1 MIYTVTRFQDDP
13 DTGHSMVVD
22 GDQLDGMLAEFR
34 TDPGIPEG
42 AGMLIRR
49 TDYMAPVERAVRY
62 INRAET
68 REQRLERKSEVFHI
82 LYGNDALRASYGD
95 GSLRDVEITR
105 HQGTVTGRMVVSHP
119 TLRVVDHEK

>member
-34 TDPGIPEG
+34 TDPGIPDG

-49 TDYMAPVERAVRY
+49 TDFMAPVERAVRY
-62 INRAET
+62 INGAET
-68 REQRLERKSEVFHI
+68 REQRRARKSQVFHI
-82 LYGNDALRASYGD
+82 IYGNDAARAAFGQDDRATEIMRRGD
-95 GSLRDVEITR
+95 SL
-105 HQGTVTGRMVVSHP
+105 TGRMTVRHP
-119 TLRVVDHEK
+119 PIRIVGREK